1 MNPAIPTAVD
11 SWIIYFVFLLHF
23 GRPRGNILGQKVKF
37 KYCYSSSYSDRFQ
50 FFCIWRVRIPWNFVN
65 CTRTMLPLFHDTCSC
80 SEPAFDTGQRSF
92 IIIFQA
98 MNING
103 GDKRNVFWKR
113 GPDSIPDNHNSN
125 TTWNMLQYIIAGA
138 PNTRS
143 CWISISWCLE
153 LADLAFTGSPIYC
166 LAHYFCF
173 YVRTIQACPSGR
185 RFQFT
190 HWWKVQTKMK
200 FLIKTLFTFW

>member
-1 MNPAIPTAVD
+1 
-11 SWIIYFVFLLHF
+11 
-23 GRPRGNILGQKVKF
+23 
-37 KYCYSSSYSDRFQ
+37 
-50 FFCIWRVRIPWNFVN
+50 
-65 CTRTMLPLFHDTCSC
+65 
-80 SEPAFDTGQRSF
+80 
-92 IIIFQA
+92 

-113 GPDSIPDNHNSN
+113 GPDSIHDNHNSN

-200 FLIKTLFTFW
+200 FLIKTLFTFDKFLIATRAQPVGLVQREVLDPGRSRSETSSLDCCRREADCYHILKRNVGVTYANVAISHPSATPGQYTAWSKILAWFTARLR